1 MRRFALLLAALPAV
15 IAMVGVSAQTDSP
28 NLGRNLAAT
37 CANCHGTG
45 GVSLTEIESL
55 AGKPKDELVRKL
67 QEFKTDKRPGT
78 VMSQLAKGYTDPQIE
93 LIAAWF
99 AAQKPGAK

>member
-1 MRRFALLLAALPAV
+1 MRLVPFLAAIAAV
-15 IAMVGVSAQTDSP
+15 TIVVGASAQTGTP
-28 NLGRNLAAT
+28 NPGRNLAAT
-37 CANCHGTG
+37 CANWPGTW
-45 GVSLTEIESL
+45 GVSVTEIESL

-78 VMSQLAKGYTDPQIE
+78 VMVQLAKGYTDAQIE

-99 AAQKPGAK
+99 AAEPPAK